1 MEAKDVFTVASQN
14 ANKTIS
20 LANSKGN
27 FFADTTGDVRNTLR
41 ANRVK
46 LFVRPNIKGS
56 ITPKGLSLDKFVSG
70 ILSFNRRTTP
80 SYFNQI
86 IKTDPLVNDDVMNM
100 LIDHLQK
107 AGFFNRLTF
116 YKEDVKH
123 DLPFGL
129 YYKVMDSIYD

>member
-1 MEAKDVFTVASQN
+1 MEARDVATVASQN
-14 ANKTIS
+14 LNKRTSITD
-20 LANSKGN
+20 LKGN
-27 FFADTTGDVRNTLR
+27 FFADTAGDVRNTLK
-41 ANRVK
+41 AKRVK
-46 LFVRPNIKGS
+46 LFVRPNIQGILK
-56 ITPKGLSLDKFVSG
+56 TKATTLDKFVSG

-86 IKTDPLVNDDVMNM
+86 IKTDPLVNDDVMKM